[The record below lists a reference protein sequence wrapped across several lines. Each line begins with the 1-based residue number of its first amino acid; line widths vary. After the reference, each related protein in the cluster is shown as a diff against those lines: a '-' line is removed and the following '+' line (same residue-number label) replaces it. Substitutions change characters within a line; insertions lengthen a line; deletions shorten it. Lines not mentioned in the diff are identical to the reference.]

1 MMPTL
6 VVAFFKDPRFLA
18 SPSLPRSLL
27 IYVESMAYVLVA
39 QFSPSSTHRR
49 DGHYDRQILDFIESE
64 VDNVSYIVFIQQYE
78 RVLCIYAL
86 LWVVFGGHLCGRTC
100 KGEESYHYERLM
112 RLVSGLFAGVYHTFV
127 NLTLYSM
134 GV

>member
-1 MMPTL
+1 M
-6 VVAFFKDPRFLA
+6 
-18 SPSLPRSLL
+18 
-27 IYVESMAYVLVA
+27 
-39 QFSPSSTHRR
+39 
-49 DGHYDRQILDFIESE
+49 
-64 VDNVSYIVFIQQYE
+64 
-78 RVLCIYAL
+78 
-86 LWVVFGGHLCGRTC
+86 CGKTC